1 MQQKKTALVIG
12 ATGLIGRSLVFEL
25 LKSPFY
31 SKVTVFSRKDMVI
44 KHEKFV
50 QVLIDFDLL
59 ENYYKDIVADD
70 IFCCLG
76 STKSKTPDLT
86 IYRKIDFEYPL
97 QVAKMAKENGSSQ
110 FLLISS
116 MGANPSSTI
125 FYSKIKGEI
134 ENAIEKV
141 NFNSFIILRPSL
153 LLGSRNESRPFETIS
168 QYLMRVLN
176 PLFIGPLKQYKAIL
190 GSDVAKSMVVLANQ
204 NNLGKKIVPN
214 NKIYEALES
223 ETFKRR

>member
-25 LKSPFY
+25 LKSPLY

-50 QVLIDFDLL
+50 QVLIDFDQL
-59 ENYYKDIVADD
+59 ENYSNEIAADD

-86 IYRKIDFEYPL
+86 IYRKIDYEYPL
-97 QVAKMAKENGSSQ
+97 QVAKFAKDNGSSQ

-168 QYLMRVLN
+168 QYLMRD
-176 PLFIGPLKQYKAIL
+176 I
-190 GSDVAKSMVVLANQ
+190 KS
-204 NNLGKKIVPN
+204 IV
-214 NKIYEALES
+214 YW
-223 ETFKRR
+223 TFKTI